1 MDSPRGRI
9 YLMRAFDEGRAEIS
23 DSFTEHMFRCLDCRA
38 CETACPSGVQ
48 FGRMMEDMRAVIVKG
63 RGASRMT
70 RLALNHIFP
79 HPRRFRMAARLL
91 KLYQLS
97 GMQALVRSGPG
108 RRVLQ
113 SLAPSLAA
121 AEALTPRVEIGR
133 GVALNSV
140 HRAKGERVGKVAFF
154 TGCVMNS
161 MMGRVNRASVRLLQA
176 AGYDVIVPG
185 KQVCCGALANHAGL
199 RDTATK
205 MAAVNVGAFGAAD
218 IEAII
223 INAAGC
229 GAMLKEYGHLLPE
242 AAGFASKVKDIS
254 EFLAGT
260 RIREHLRRPLARRV
274 GYDDPCHLV
283 HGQRVRAEPRAL
295 ISAIPE
301 IEFVEIEGADQCCG
315 SAGVYNITQNAI
327 SMQILDAKMEKIRA
341 SGVEIL
347 VTGNPG
353 CMFQF
358 RYGAGRAGMKLKV
371 VHPVE
376 LLADALG

>member
-1 MDSPRGRI
+1 
-9 YLMRAFDEGRAEIS
+9 
-23 DSFTEHMFRCLDCRA
+23 
-38 CETACPSGVQ
+38 
-48 FGRMMEDMRAVIVKG
+48 
-63 RGASRMT
+63 
-70 RLALNHIFP
+70 
-79 HPRRFRMAARLL
+79 
-91 KLYQLS
+91 
-97 GMQALVRSGPG
+97 
-108 RRVLQ
+108 
-113 SLAPSLAA
+113 
-121 AEALTPRVEIGR
+121 
-133 GVALNSV
+133 
-140 HRAKGERVGKVAFF
+140 
-154 TGCVMNS
+154 
-161 MMGRVNRASVRLLQA
+161 
-176 AGYDVIVPG
+176 
-185 KQVCCGALANHAGL
+185 
-199 RDTATK
+199 
-205 MAAVNVGAFGAAD
+205 
-218 IEAII
+218 
-223 INAAGC
+223 
-229 GAMLKEYGHLLPE
+229 
-242 AAGFASKVKDIS
+242 VKDIS